1 MARVFTRGFE
11 DGDNYFSSDRINVI
25 GGGAVIN
32 EATTLS
38 FGDARCIKLSS
49 IAGSNY
55 IYTKIIPQIAS
66 YDLSEVYVRIY
77 ASSGASIYESTDDVR
92 LTIQDDS
99 GTDICYL
106 ADDGTVYTINGTGA
120 ASTTDIFAATW
131 RRFEF
136 HIVLAAAGSGG
147 GITIRIDGISVF
159 SSSEDL
165 SSVTAVGYVGAFIQ
179 AGTASVETVLIDDIA
194 INDITGVTD
203 NNYPGDARI
212 IGLLPTAAGA
222 NTNMTPLSG
231 DNYANVDDA
240 QSLGNDGDT
249 TYVSAATSQELD
261 SYEFE
266 SIATKY
272 PSLPSNTAIA
282 RVTMMAVCRTP
293 TVGLDI
299 RGVVVDGGTEN
310 GVVVTPEG
318 TASYG
323 INGSVVTHPDGSWTY
338 ARVESAEFGIE
349 SI

>member
-11 DGDNYFSSDRINVI
+11 DGATGLQGDLVN
-25 GGGAVIN
+25 GAGVTN
-32 EATTLS
+32 AATTLS
-38 FGDARCIKLSS
+38 FGDVRCISLNDQTNNDYLY
-49 IAGSNY
+49 A
-55 IYTKIIPQIAS
+55 KIIPQIAT
-66 YDLSEVYVRIY
+66 YDLSEVYIRIY
-77 ASSGASIYESTDDVR
+77 VKCTAAGLEQDIYIRDDQGHNTLVLRLFDGDVVVLGSLKDTLGNEKTASWVRWEFYVLIGASGRIRIRKEGAEVFDSGVIDTTGGTGTFVQWIGCKLSSSSSG
-92 LTIQDDS
+92 
-99 GTDICYL
+99 
-106 ADDGTVYTINGTGA
+106 
-120 ASTTDIFAATW
+120 TTMYF
-131 RRFEF
+131 
-136 HIVLAAAGSGG
+136 
-147 GITIRIDGISVF
+147 
-159 SSSEDL
+159 
-165 SSVTAVGYVGAFIQ
+165 
-179 AGTASVETVLIDDIA
+179 DDIA
-194 INDITGVTD
+194 VNDTTGVVDVT
-203 NNYPGDARI
+203 YPGDARI

-240 QSLGNDGDT
+240 QSSGNDGDT
-249 TYVSAATSQELD
+249 TYVSAAVSQELD

-282 RVTMMAVCRTP
+282 RVTLMAVCRTP
-293 TVGLDI
+293 TTGLDI